1 MASEQWWLGAETLR
15 RLGFAGAHSSQPQRS
30 LCSLTSSA
38 ASAGSGFL
46 PSDLLVDAGGDSPGD
61 V

>member
-1 MASEQWWLGAETLR
+1 MASEQWWLGGETLR
-15 RLGFAGAHSSQPQRS
+15 GLGFAGAHSSQQRRS

-46 PSDLLVDAGGDSPGD
+46 PSDLLVDARW
-61 V
+61 